1 MTTVSAVL
9 LSSLW
14 SGLLAA
20 GLGVLFTAPR
30 KYLVAAFVCGSVARC
45 VRDLCV
51 IWGVSHN
58 WSTAFAAAVVVLV
71 AVAFVQRHQVSPVVL
86 ICGVLP
92 LSASVAMFNLI
103 FALMRLSTAAGDARN
118 EYSLAFTANLAS
130 AFTTL
135 IAIALGIV
143 GGMAV
148 VRLAKRKEPVDV

>member
-1 MTTVSAVL
+1 MTVSAVL
-9 LSSLW
+9 MSSLW

-30 KYLVAAFVCGSVARC
+30 KYLVAAFVCGWVARC

-51 IWGVSHN
+51 TFGVTHN
-58 WSTAFAAAVVVLV
+58 WSTVLAAAVVVLL
-71 AVAFVQRHQVSPVVL
+71 AVAIVQRHRVSPVVL

-92 LSASVAMFNLI
+92 LSASVAVFNLI
-103 FALMRLSTAAGDARN
+103 FALLRLSTAVGDARN

-135 IAIALGIV
+135 MAIALGVV

-148 VRLAKRKEPVDV
+148 VRLAKREESVDV